1 MDDDDDKHD
10 DGHVSNSF
18 ITPIL
23 IFILCIIL
31 VYLILH
37 NKNKVNLIFFLDSFI
52 FLFSIY

>member
-31 VYLILH
+31 IYLILH
-37 NKNKVNLIFFLDSFI
+37 NKNKVNLIFFDSFI